1 MYKERL
7 FTPGPTALLPAAQA
21 AMAAM
26 GMHHRTPEFRQVFL
40 ATRQLLQQFLGTA
53 NDVLLLASS
62 GTGAMEAA
70 LVNAISPGDRVVV
83 LSAGKFGER
92 WEQLA
97 QAFGAQLDARRKP
110 YGESFTPADLEGCI
124 THNTVALAFQATES
138 STGIRHDIEGLA
150 QAARRANPGILILVD
165 AITGIGT
172 SPIEIDAWDLDYVIG
187 GSQKAVMMQ
196 PGLAYLSVSARAWRA
211 MQASRSPRFY
221 FDLRRE
227 RQSQAQ
233 GETACTP
240 ATGLIAA
247 LHAALQFIQAHGG
260 MPALVA
266 NAEMLAAAT
275 RAAAAALGLQR
286 FGTGYPAAAMT
297 AIQSPAG
304 LDAGAIVKALRQDFG
319 SVIANGQGEMK
330 GKLFRVAHLGYYD
343 AADTFSLVAQL
354 ELVLA
359 RAGHLDRAQ
368 LGLGVRAAQEVWLQR
383 RGAPQEAPMEA
394 RTAR

>member
-26 GMHHRTPEFRQVFL
+26 GMHHRTAEFRQVFL
-40 ATRQLLQQFLGTA
+40 ETRGLLQRFLGTR
-53 NDVLLLASS
+53 NDVLMLASS

-97 QAFGAQLDARRKP
+97 KAYGARLEAVRKP
-110 YGESFTPADLEGCI
+110 YGESFSAADVDGRVTEDTAAI
-124 THNTVALAFQATES
+124 AVQATES
-138 STGIRHDIEGLA
+138 STGIRHDIEGVA
-150 QAARRANPGILILVD
+150 RAARRANPHILVLVD

-172 SPIEIDAWDLDYVIG
+172 SPIEIDAWELDYVIG

-196 PGLAYLSVSARAWRA
+196 PGLAYLSVSARAWQA
-211 MQASRSPRFY
+211 METSRSARYY

-227 RQSQAQ
+227 RKSQAQ

-240 ATGLIAA
+240 ATGLVAA
-247 LHAALQFIQAHGG
+247 LRAALEFIHAHGG

-266 NAEMLAAAT
+266 NAEMLAEAT
-275 RAAAAALGLQR
+275 RAAAGALGLRR
-286 FGTGYPAAAMT
+286 FGSGHPAGAMT
-297 AIQSPAG
+297 AIESPAG
-304 LDAGAIVKALRQDFG
+304 LDAGEIVKAMRQEFG

-359 RAGHLDRAQ
+359 RAGQLAPDR
-368 LGLGVRAAQEVWLQR
+368 LGRGVGAAQEVWLQR
-383 RGAPQEAPMEA
+383 RGAPAAAPVGA
-394 RTAR
+394 GR